1 MTSSSAEP
9 GIDNLNKAFQYPPH
23 TMIYRARDVVIVV
36 QLSVSL
42 KQVLQQEVF
51 GHDRVQSKFQ

>member
-9 GIDNLNKAFQYPPH
+9 GIDNLNKAFQHPPH

-42 KQVLQQEVF
+42 KQVLQHEV
-51 GHDRVQSKFQ
+51 